1 MESLGDRDS
10 KKTEEALE
18 AKTPGLGEY
27 PERAAGSMEQSIVG
41 LPHFGAVLI
50 SAGA

>member
-18 AKTPGLGEY
+18 AKTPGSARYLEKT
-27 PERAAGSMEQSIVG
+27 AGFME
-41 LPHFGAVLI
+41 
-50 SAGA
+50 